1 MSYPRLTAAFCAA
14 AAMVLGLV
22 VLLGWVIHST
32 LLIQVIPEFAPMQRN
47 TAISFVFA
55 GAALWAMVLD
65 RPRLIFI
72 SSAGTAAI
80 AVVSLL
86 EYALRLDLF
95 IDRLLGAAYITTKT
109 SAPGR
114 MSPTTALCFLTIA
127 VGLML
132 AQGNLQ
138 IKKSSILG
146 VSGLVLIAV
155 GVTCCTGVVLGRS
168 DVLVWGELTRVA
180 LHTAIGFL
188 VLGIG
193 LTAMAWD
200 LSEAGTSELVWIPV
214 GASLMVATARIGL
227 WQAFRNE
234 SLADREVLPSVAL
247 LGGLSSAIIF
257 GIVIHLALKAGTQR
271 EALRKANQRLEEE
284 VAERRR
290 AEEAAQNA
298 NRAKSEFLAN
308 MSHEIRTPMNGVL
321 GMIELALDT
330 KLDAEQR
337 DYLDTSKESAELL
350 LTIINDILDFSKIE
364 AGKLEL
370 EAVDFSIRHS
380 LAQTMKTLAVRAQ
393 QKGLGLDW
401 HVDAQAFDQV
411 RGDPTRLRQIIV
423 NLVGNSIKFTKKGGV
438 TVFVLREAQDEKQT
452 TLRFTVQDTG
462 IGIPPERQKE
472 IFSPFTQADNSMTRK
487 FGGTGLGLTI
497 SRRLVEMFGGRI
509 WLESEPG
516 KGSVFHFTATFSLA
530 TDSTAVEAEWSDVG
544 RAILPGAG

>member
-1 MSYPRLTAAFCAA
+1 MSYPRLTAVLCAA
-14 AAMVLGLV
+14 AAIVLGLV
-22 VLLGWVIHST
+22 VLLGWAIHST

-55 GAALWAMVLD
+55 GAALWGMVLN

-80 AVVSLL
+80 AVISLL
-86 EYALRLDLF
+86 EYGLRLDLR
-95 IDRLLGAAYITTKT
+95 IDQLLGAAYVTTKT
-109 SAPGR
+109 SAAGR
-114 MSPTTALCFLTIA
+114 MSPTTALCFLFVA
-127 VGLML
+127 AGLLL
-132 AQGNLQ
+132 AQGYLQ
-138 IKKSSILG
+138 TKKPSILG
-146 VSGLVLIAV
+146 VSGLMLIAV
-155 GVTCCTGVVLGRS
+155 GVTCCTGVLLGRS

-180 LHTAIGFL
+180 PHTAIGFL

-200 LSEAGTSELVWIPV
+200 LSQPGTSELVWIPV

-227 WQAFRNE
+227 WQAFRNQN
-234 SLADREVLPSVAL
+234 LAEREVLPSLAL
-247 LGGLSSAIIF
+247 LGGLSSAIVF
-257 GIVIHLALKAGTQR
+257 GIVIHLALKARTQR
-271 EALRKANQRLEEE
+271 EALRTANQRLEEE
-284 VAERRR
+284 VGERRR
-290 AEEAAQNA
+290 AEEAAENA

-321 GMIELALDT
+321 GMIDLALDT
-330 KLDAEQR
+330 QLDAEQR

-350 LTIINDILDFSKIE
+350 LTVINDILDFSKIE
-364 AGKLEL
+364 AGKLQL

-401 HVDAQAFDQV
+401 HVQAQAFDRV

-438 TVFVLREAQDEKQT
+438 TVFVLREAQDENQT

-497 SRRLVEMFGGRI
+497 SRRLVEMLGGRI

-516 KGSVFHFTATFSLA
+516 KGSEFHFTATFSLA
-530 TDSTAVEAEWSDVG
+530 TGSTTAEAELSDVG